1 MVILDGIA
9 TVGVLLGNSLEDRAM
24 LNILLVNENTGHEI
38 QTAIEIGN
46 DEPYTVFVKKLKEK
60 VGKKI
65 FYTYDIFETW

>member
-1 MVILDGIA
+1 
-9 TVGVLLGNSLEDRAM
+9 M
-24 LNILLVNENTGHEI
+24 LNILLVNQETGDEI
-38 QTAIEIGN
+38 QTKIQIGD